1 MVDIF
6 ISYSRDNQRDVRRL
20 AEKCRALGYSV
31 WWDEELPPHKSYGDV
46 ITEKIG
52 MAKAAIVVWSKTA
65 VASEWVRAEADIAR
79 NQKKLIQSALDETPP
94 PLPFNQIQFVMLDDW
109 RGEDDHTGWRKIRE
123 SLFELCGP
131 PGDGAAAAEPGHA
144 MPSTP
149 PEPEPEWAEEE
160 WPEEEWQERKKT
172 LPLIAGIGAVVAV
185 IAIALFLRLP
195 GGDET
200 IIDDDAEEVVAEEA
214 VEEEFPIDA
223 VINDSDGFTY
233 MRNAPAR
240 GAAVLRSVP
249 DGEVFSTR
257 EQIADWWEI
266 QTADGTRGYMH
277 ESRIRILGEDEEVAD
292 NSRLETSAE
301 DAARAQAEALND
313 ITAAMQGVS
322 DAIESGGNS
331 QD

>member
-6 ISYSRDNQRDVRRL
+6 ISYSRDNQRDVRLL
-20 AEKCRALGYSV
+20 ADKSRALGYSV

-52 MAKAAIVVWSKTA
+52 MAKAAIVVWSRTA

-123 SLFELCGP
+123 SLSELCGP
-131 PGDGAAAAEPGHA
+131 PGDAAAAAEPA
-144 MPSTP
+144 YTMPAAPP
-149 PEPEPEWAEEE
+149 PEPEPEW
-160 WPEEEWQERKKT
+160 PEEEEPDRKNR
-172 LPLIAGIGAVVAV
+172 LPLLAGIGAAAAAVAV
-185 IAIALFLRLP
+185 ALFLWLP
-195 GGDET
+195 GDNGT
-200 IIDDDAEEVVAEEA
+200 IVNDDADEMVVADA
-214 VEEEFPIDA
+214 VEEEFPLDA
-223 VINDSDGFTY
+223 VINDRDGFTY

-249 DGEVFSTR
+249 RGEVFSTR

-266 QTADGTRGYMH
+266 RTADGTRGYMH
-277 ESRIRILGEDEEVAD
+277 ESRIRILGEGERVTD
-292 NSRLETSAE
+292 NMALETGAE
-301 DAARAQAEALND
+301 EAARAQAEALDD

-322 DAIESGGNS
+322 DAIGSGDGS